1 MTPRM
6 ARRVISGCAALAIS
20 ASLALAKPLARQ
32 DPAPATTPTQPT
44 TGPELFVSSGCS
56 HCHTIDGAGG
66 TRGPNLSGIGRRWK
80 DDAIRSRILAGT
92 LEMPA
97 YADVLSAPDLDTLV
111 AYLHTRKALAPGRR

>member
-1 MTPRM
+1 MTPRIT
-6 ARRVISGCAALAIS
+6 RRVFSGCAALAIS

-32 DPAPATTPTQPT
+32 DPPAPTPTHPA

-66 TRGPNLSGIGRRWK
+66 TRGPNLSGIGWRWK
-80 DDAIRSRILAGT
+80 DDPIRSRILAGT

-97 YADVLSAPDLDTLV
+97 YADVLSAPDLDVLV